1 MDIGLTRIDE
11 EDIAKHRATAQS
23 FVTRIIVM
31 EDRPKSDTALAAPGG
46 ASFPPFR
53 PAA

>member
-11 EDIAKHRATAQS
+11 EDIAKHRPTAQS

-31 EDRPKSDTALAAPGG
+31 EETGGRADTSLAGTG
-46 ASFPPFR
+46 R
-53 PAA
+53 RR